1 MSNNSESIVSV
12 LPEGPFDSSFSYL
25 CGGAAVVPGDVVEVP
40 FGKRTLL
47 GVVTDQPVET
57 NVKLKNIAKV
67 FNHNIGDVSLKFLQ
81 WVSDYTLVPRGNVLK
96 MILAEKSVFSAKKNI
111 TMPGKEIFRFQDI
124 ELNDDQR
131 IAMENLRD
139 SGSRPFLLHGV
150 TGSGKTEV
158 YLTAVRE
165 VLQANRQALIL
176 FPEIALTNQI
186 IQRIQQYFGITPTIW
201 NSQVSSKNKRIAWHG
216 AISGETHVFVGA
228 RSALFL
234 PFKNLG
240 IIVVDEEHDSSYKQ
254 EEGSFYNARDM
265 AIVLGHLRHVPV
277 ILSSATPSLES
288 YLNTKNGKYGYVFI
302 KNRFGKSVMPSLKL
316 IDMRQNKFDGF
327 ISPPLLAAVEST
339 LERGEQCLIY
349 LNRRGYS
356 PVTLCKSCGEKI
368 ECPNCTSWLVYHR
381 STDKMTCHH
390 CGHRTQIPQKC
401 PACGEK
407 GSMIPFGPGVERVFD
422 ELKNKLPKA
431 RIAIGSSDTISSSE
445 SIAELFRKLYNNEI
459 DIIIGTQILAKGH
472 HFPNITLVGVV
483 DGDLGLHGADIRAS
497 ERTYQLI
504 NQVSGRAG
512 RAEKMG
518 KILIQTFNP
527 SHSLYVALKSPDPR
541 NFMELELASRQEADL
556 PPFSR
561 FAAII
566 ISGTNRELTE
576 KVAKDLADVSIADVR
591 LFGPAP
597 APFFLLRGRVR
608 WRILLKA
615 PKKIAINN
623 LIKKWV
629 CSKKTP
635 KNVKIQI
642 DIDPIS
648 FL

>member
-1 MSNNSESIVSV
+1 MSDNSGSIVSV

-25 CGGAAVVPGDVVEVP
+25 CDGATAIPGDVVEVP
-40 FGKRTLL
+40 FGKRHLL

-57 NVKLKNIAKV
+57 NIKLKSIAKI
-67 FNHNIGDVSLKFLQ
+67 FSYNIGDVSLRFLQ
-81 WVSDYTLVPRGNVLK
+81 WMSDYTLIPRGNILK
-96 MILAEKSVFSAKKNI
+96 MILAEKSVFSSRKNI
-111 TMPGKEIFRFQDI
+111 VMPTKEIFRFRDI

-131 IAMENLRD
+131 AAYENLRD
-139 SGSRPFLLHGV
+139 NGSRPFLLHGV
-150 TGSGKTEV
+150 TGSGKTEI
-158 YLTAVRE
+158 YLAAARKI
-165 VLQANRQALIL
+165 LQANRQVLIL

-186 IQRIQQYFGITPTIW
+186 VQRIRHYFGITPAIW
-201 NSQVSSKNKRIAWHG
+201 NSQILPKNKKLAWHG
-216 AISGETHVFVGA
+216 AISGEMQIFVGA

-240 IIVVDEEHDSSYKQ
+240 MIVVDEEHDSSYKQ
-254 EEGSFYNARDM
+254 EDGCFYNARDM
-265 AIVLGHLRHVPV
+265 AIVLGYLRSVPV

-288 YLNTKNGKYGYVFI
+288 YSNAKNGKYGYIFM
-302 KNRFGKSVMPSLKL
+302 KNRFGKSVMPLLKL

-327 ISPPLLAAVEST
+327 ISPPLLKAIESA

-356 PVTLCKSCGEKI
+356 PITLCKSCGEKI
-368 ECPNCTSWLVYHR
+368 ECHNCTSWLVYHK
-381 STDKMTCHH
+381 SIDKMMCHH
-390 CGHRTQIPQKC
+390 CGHQTPITQKC
-401 PACGEK
+401 PSCGEED
-407 GSMIPFGPGVERVFD
+407 SLIQFGPGVERVFD
-422 ELKNKLPKA
+422 ELKNKLPMA
-431 RIAIGSSDTISSSE
+431 RIAIGSSDTIASGKSMS
-445 SIAELFRKLYNNEI
+445 ELFEKVHRNEV

-472 HFPNITLVGVV
+472 HFPNITLVGIV
-483 DGDLGLHGADIRAS
+483 DGDLGLHGADIRAP

-512 RAEKMG
+512 RAEKKG
-518 KILIQTFNP
+518 RILIQTFNP
-527 SHSLYVALKSPDPR
+527 SHSLYVALQSPDPR
-541 NFMELELASRQEADL
+541 NFMDLELASRQEADL

-561 FAAII
+561 FVAII

-576 KVAKDLADVSIADVR
+576 KVARDLANVTIANVR

-608 WRILLKA
+608 WRILLKTQ
-615 PKKIAINN
+615 KKIAINN
-623 LIKKWV
+623 LIKKWIY
-629 CSKKTP
+629 SKKRP

-642 DIDPIS
+642 DIDPIT